1 MYDTLGLDW
10 DGVISHFPE
19 ELNILAA
26 KFSRVAVITL
36 NRTITLE
43 RVMAAFAGVQAEFI
57 LEHCPDDKR
66 DEYAAWKAE
75 ACRRHKV
82 SLMIDDDGY
91 VVMECRSLGI
101 PTLAVNAGFV
111 QAVLRDSKF

>member
-1 MYDTLGLDW
+1 MHDTLGLDW

-19 ELNILAA
+19 EIKILAR
-26 KFSRVAVITL
+26 KFSRVVIITL
-36 NRTITLE
+36 NRTITPE
-43 RVMAAFAGVQAEFI
+43 RVMTAFADIPAEYF
-57 LEHCPDDKR
+57 LEICPDDKR
-66 DEYAAWKAE
+66 DDYAAWKAE
-75 ACRRHKV
+75 TCRRHKV

-101 PTLAVNAGFV
+101 PTLAVNASFV